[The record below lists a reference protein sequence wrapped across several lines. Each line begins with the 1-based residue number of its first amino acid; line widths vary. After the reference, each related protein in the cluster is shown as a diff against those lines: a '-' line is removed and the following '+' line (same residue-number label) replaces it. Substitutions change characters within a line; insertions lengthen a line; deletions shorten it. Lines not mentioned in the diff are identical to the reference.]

1 MRRGQGCRLRR
12 GLSEAP
18 GCGGAWCDGRR
29 AGPSA
34 GGVLVFSARAQE
46 LVLSKTFLHT
56 AGCFALGEAL
66 GRMRRLKKLNLWCV
80 EAGAVSG
87 RGRAGREAC
96 VVCEACPGEAGVR
109 EEWGRGAVL
118 HRARGARD

>member
-1 MRRGQGCRLRR
+1 MRC
-12 GLSEAP
+12 GLCEAP

-34 GGVLVFSARAQE
+34 GGVLVVSARAQE
-46 LVLSKTFLHT
+46 LEFRRTDLGA
-56 AGCFALGEAL
+56 AGCVALGEAL
-66 GRMRRLKKLNLWCV
+66 GRMRRLKKLDLRCV

-96 VVCEACPGEAGVR
+96 VVGEACPGEAGVR

-118 HRARGARD
+118 HRARGARE